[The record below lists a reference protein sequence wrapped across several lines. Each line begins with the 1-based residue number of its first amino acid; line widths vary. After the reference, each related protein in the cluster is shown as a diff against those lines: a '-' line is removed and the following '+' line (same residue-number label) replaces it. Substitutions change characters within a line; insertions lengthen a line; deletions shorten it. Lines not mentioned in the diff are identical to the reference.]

1 MTQKNKLT
9 KEEREELLTI
19 SVRFNIV
26 MMTIAITA
34 IIIIILIN

>member
-1 MTQKNKLT
+1 MKTKLT
-9 KEEREELLTI
+9 DEDRAELLTL

-26 MMTIAITA
+26 MITIAITA